1 MLSVMVTSASTSKL
15 RLLLHNYLFFLFFL
29 MIRRPPRST
38 LFPYTTLFRS
48 SQEFGSASASELWR
62 VQLRDSITMRI
73 CHACQRE
80 DRKST
85 RLNSSHVE
93 ISYAVFCLK
102 KKKKNNQKRYQV
114 RKHQIQTPTNTSLV
128 PKP

>member
-1 MLSVMVTSASTSKL
+1 MILIF
-15 RLLLHNYLFFLFFL
+15 YLNFHDFFFFFFFL

-48 SQEFGSASASELWR
+48 SQAGRAPIPRDTCLPDR
-62 VQLRDSITMRI
+62 VPARGAPTM
-73 CHACQRE
+73 E

-85 RLNSSHVE
+85 RLNSSHVA

-102 KKKKNNQKRYQV
+102 KKKNRWK
-114 RKHQIQTPTNTSLV
+114 SLNV
-128 PKP
+128 WALCTVSVHSYS